1 MRISTFHAKSV
12 LVGSKAG
19 KVAIEGSIE
28 KNMGRHTQGQFYFSN
43 EILLFFILKHHLAL
57 LLQALSEFPN
67 FWTQVIILL

>member
-28 KNMGRHTQGQFYFSN
+28 KNMGRHNHKGSFILAMKFFYF
-43 EILLFFILKHHLAL
+43 LF
-57 LLQALSEFPN
+57 
-67 FWTQVIILL
+67 